1 MRDFLRGSPVPSS
14 GAGTEASIL
23 LLPPD
28 RKAEYLPVDKAEKK
42 ALDRLDL
49 KILDVLQ
56 ADGRITI
63 QTLSERVALSPSAC
77 LARVRHLEASGVICG
92 YQARIALDLIRSTLA
107 LYAEV
112 TLSRHN
118 PEAFRRFET
127 AIAAM
132 PEIVEAAQ
140 VSGAFDYLLKVIVPD
155 IQTWRELA
163 ARLQADTGVEKVT
176 SLILLKPAKV
186 FEGVPLA

>member
-1 MRDFLRGSPVPSS
+1 M
-14 GAGTEASIL
+14 E
-23 LLPPD
+23 
-28 RKAEYLPVDKAEKK
+28 KAEKK
-42 ALDRLDL
+42 PLDRLDL

-63 QTLSERVALSPSAC
+63 QCLSERVALSPSAC
-77 LARVRHLEASGVICG
+77 LARVRHLEASGVIRG
-92 YQARIALDLIRSTLA
+92 YQAKIALDRIRSTLA

-112 TLSRHN
+112 TLSKHS
-118 PEAFRRFET
+118 PEAFLRFET

-155 IQTWRELA
+155 IQAWRELA
-163 ARLQADTGVEKVT
+163 ARLQAESGVEKVT
-176 SLILLKPAKV
+176 SLILLKPAKA